1 MRLILHHT
9 VKDLRA
15 LWPLLAVW
23 AGVLA
28 AHLLLPDLEPGE
40 GYVRAE
46 RLRTALQMI
55 HWALAAVLP
64 AMLIL
69 QDPVDGTRS
78 FWFTRPISRGALL
91 ASKVLSVTVFFLVL
105 PLAIQLA
112 GLLRAG
118 LGGWPLAAGMA
129 EAGLHLAGISL
140 GFAAL
145 ASLTSSLARYVL
157 VLAVYSGVA
166 AIFVPALVAF
176 VPQPWGPPI
185 NWMSLSNSRA
195 MVSIVLLLVMAV
207 AVLAHQW
214 FTRRTYRSL
223 VLVGLAVVATSCA
236 RVWPWDFLSQPARPL
251 ESATSF
257 DLAPA
262 DDPRCVE
269 RGSDPL
275 RIALCGRFVFPDPV
289 ADGSLEVQRIQSRLV
304 LPDGTSIEHRARG
317 FLGRTYTGLVDP
329 AEPGGDPALTR
340 EPGLSEVF
348 QTLLHPTR
356 QQFHQH
362 SQTPGVL
369 EIDLVLASFEVERL
383 GALPVEEGARYRAGT
398 TAAAVE
404 RVTVS
409 TGPRA
414 EVDLA
419 LRMHSIRLL
428 FTPDTWSLDLDARP
442 EHRMDGQVFYLTS
455 SGTSG
460 AGRFLPLP
468 RPNVRSILE
477 QQTLSLRDGRG
488 PSASGDETP
497 VTAEEVRRWLRD
509 VEIVLRH
516 QVHTGTYHASVRMDG
531 FRMADYAPD
540 GAG

>member
-15 LWPLLAVW
+15 LWPLLAAW

-28 AHLLLPDLEPGE
+28 AHLLLPEGALGE
-40 GYVRAE
+40 GHARAE
-46 RLRTALQMI
+46 RLRTTLQMI
-55 HWALAAVLP
+55 QWPLAAVLP

-78 FWFTRPISRGALL
+78 FWLTRPISRGALL
-91 ASKVLSVTVFFLVL
+91 ASKVLSVTIFFIVL

-129 EAGLHLAGISL
+129 EAGLAIAGLSL

-145 ASLTSSLARYVL
+145 ASATSSLPRFVL
-157 VLAVYSGVA
+157 LLTVYSVA
-166 AIFVPALVAF
+166 TAVVAPALMAID
-176 VPQPWGPPI
+176 PQPWGPPT
-185 NWMSLSNSRA
+185 NWLSLSNSRA
-195 MVSIVLLLVMAV
+195 MVNIVLLLVLAV

-214 FTRRTYRSL
+214 LTRRTYRSL
-223 VLVGLAVVATSCA
+223 VLVGVAIVATSCV

-257 DLAPA
+257 ALEPA

-269 RGSDPL
+269 RGSDP
-275 RIALCGRFVFPDPV
+275 RRVALCGRLLVDSPV
-289 ADGSLEVQRIQSRLV
+289 AGGDFEVQRIQSRLV
-304 LPDGTSIEHRARG
+304 LPDGTSIEHQARG
-317 FLGRTYTGLVDP
+317 FLGRTYVGLVDP
-329 AEPGGDPALTR
+329 AEPGGDPAITR
-340 EPGLSEVF
+340 DPRVSEVF

-362 SQTPGVL
+362 SRTPGIL
-369 EIDLVLASFEVERL
+369 EVDLVLASFEVERL
-383 GALPVEEGARYRAGT
+383 GALPVEQGARYRAGT

-409 TGPRA
+409 DGPLA
-414 EVDLA
+414 AVDLD
-419 LRMHSIRLL
+419 LRMRSIQLL
-428 FTPDTWSLDLDARP
+428 FAPDTWSRVLDARP
-442 EHRMDGQVFYLTS
+442 EHRIDGQVFFAHSGGS
-455 SGTSG
+455 SGT
-460 AGRFLPLP
+460 GRFLPLP
-468 RPNVRSILE
+468 RPSLWSVRE
-477 QQTLSLRDGRG
+477 QQTLSLRDSRD
-488 PSASGDETP
+488 PSASDDDAP

-516 QVHTGTYHASVRMDG
+516 RVHTGTYSASVRIDD
-531 FRMADYAPD
+531 FRMADYAP
-540 GAG
+540 GGEG